1 MQENA
6 RHVVPVHLLR
16 QQPCAERSL
25 LPCGPSFSTHT
36 SFLAPGRHF
45 LLHPCGLPSPF
56 ASLLGRAGSPPDL
69 PSESSPP
76 PRWARWPLFSLGPA
90 ISFSSQL
97 RGSLPGRKGPSAPA
111 PLGTGHPQQ
120 QRSHPS
126 RPAGVRRAAPASPP
140 SAMPTGSL
148 PLKQIPAGT
157 CCSRAPQSAATS
169 AGTPKCG
176 LSRAG
181 RAAGAH
187 CPQGAPGTVPTGGL
201 LARHLCWGLGHQPNR
216 RKPPWEPL
224 SRRKREADG
233 SRA

>member
-76 PRWARWPLFSLGPA
+76 PPLGAVASLFSGSSHQLQLPA
-90 ISFSSQL
+90 
-97 RGSLPGRKGPSAPA
+97 
-111 PLGTGHPQQ
+111 
-120 QRSHPS
+120 QRV
-126 RPAGVRRAAPASPP
+126 PAGQKRAFCPCSLRNRASPTAEKP
-140 SAMPTGSL
+140 
-148 PLKQIPAGT
+148 PLQA
-157 CCSRAPQSAATS
+157 CWCPQSCPCQPSLGHAHRKPALETDPS
-169 AGTPKCG
+169 GDLLLKGTPVRSDVGGDPQVWTEQGRPRCWRP
-176 LSRAG
+176 LSPRGAWYCSHW
-181 RAAGAH
+181 RAAGKA
-187 CPQGAPGTVPTGGL
+187 PVLGARSSAKQKKTALGAAVPAETRG
-201 LARHLCWGLGHQPNR
+201 
-216 RKPPWEPL
+216 
-224 SRRKREADG
+224 
-233 SRA
+233 